1 MPVIGTANKDVIEAP
16 PLGELK
22 VQGDATG
29 WIRPSKVEWLN
40 ASHGIATHTGIF
52 RHNRQEAVE
61 ESTSDLDILSMALLL
76 GTRAPDTFIVGDTLI
91 CDRRVAIMFTG
102 WDDVFSGTSASGL
115 LKQRTTGDL
124 SPLVIR
130 QVEDVVTEIK
140 PKLRERLSRFEA
152 DRLGEE
158 CVSSETM
165 SHVNELVK
173 WLCSQ
178 SDTVSATVSSDGML
192 SIAAVFPGDVRLY
205 VEIERNGDAEAAVTR
220 ERRYA
225 NDVSAITVADL
236 TPEVI
241 LAAVASI

>member
-1 MPVIGTANKDVIEAP
+1 M
-16 PLGELK
+16 
-22 VQGDATG
+22 VQDDATG
-29 WIRPSKVEWLN
+29 RVRTSRVECLN
-40 ASHGIATHTGIF
+40 ASHGSASHTGITG
-52 RHNRQEAVE
+52 HSRQEAVG
-61 ESTSDLDILSMALLL
+61 ESTAGFYILSTALMW
-76 GTRAPDTFIVGDTLI
+76 GTRDSATFIVDDALI
-91 CDRRVAIMFTG
+91 CDRQRAITFNG
-102 WDDVFSGTSASGL
+102 WDDVFPGTSSSEV
-115 LKQRTTGDL
+115 LKERITGDL

-192 SIAAVFPGDVRLY
+192 SIAAVFPRDVRLY
-205 VEIERNGDAEAAVTR
+205 VEIERDGDVGAAVAR